1 VPLINKPTSL
11 RLAAPIACPAGL
23 ESEEKPL
30 LSIVNLDVVPA
41 APLDTVNKLDVAADA
56 VSVNEYVTPG
66 NTVVA
71 LFHVCVDEIGAYGV
85 AVFVPVVGPVT
96 VN

>member
-1 VPLINKPTSL
+1 VKLTPPDLFIDSL
-11 RLAAPIACPAGL
+11 
-23 ESEEKPL
+23 
-30 LSIVNLDVVPA
+30 VVVPA
-41 APLDTVNKLDVAADA
+41 APLEMPNKFDPAADA

-66 NTVVA
+66 KTVVA
-71 LFHVCVDEIGAYGV
+71 LFQVCVDEIGAYGV